1 MFDEGTDRLRAWIY
15 GGPIREVVL
24 TDRFSVGSGTT
35 CDLSIPQPGLRPLHF
50 VIERLH
56 DEWVLSCF
64 GGAEVKTE
72 AGGSARRLPLSK
84 ETQFSVGIVHFE
96 LACAAPPKRTA
107 GTINGRCA
115 TCGYEVHLL
124 AVRARFCPKCGVRVQ
139 EPEALGVKPVLP
151 VEPNHSEILN
161 GYASALTH
169 LGGKYEENRPR
180 NEREAVR
187 CYLKA
192 AKLGSGAAHE
202 KLAEKGIEPA
212 APETPT
218 DGDVV

>member
-1 MFDEGTDRLRAWIY
+1 MFDEQCDRLRVWTDD
-15 GGPIREVVL
+15 GPFRDVVL
-24 TDRFSVGSGTT
+24 SDRLSVGSGPT
-35 CDLSIPQPGLRPLHF
+35 CDLSIPQRGLRPLHF
-50 VIERLH
+50 VVERLH

-64 GGAEVKTE
+64 SGAEVKTE
-72 AGGSARRLPLSK
+72 AGATARRLPLSGGTK
-84 ETQFSVGIVHFE
+84 FTAVFVRFE
-96 LACAAPPKRTA
+96 LVCAAPAVKTP

-115 TCGYEVHLL
+115 TCGFEVNLL
-124 AVRARFCPKCGVRVQ
+124 AVRARFCPRCGVRVQ

-169 LGGKYEENRPR
+169 LGGKYEENRPH

-192 AKLGSGAAHE
+192 AKLGSGEAQE

-212 APETPT
+212 ES
-218 DGDVV
+218 DGPKSA